1 MTVKMR
7 SRLAIGAGALLL
19 GTALAAPAFAAET
32 TFDQLKAAQQDQ
44 PQNWLTTYGNYE
56 SYSHSPLKEITKD
69 NVKNL
74 HLKFMY
80 SIGGSQPASVGG
92 VSPGQRATPLVRDGF
107 MYVQNAWDVVNK
119 IDVSS
124 GTKAEPVWSVDLG
137 AQGAASKFG
146 SVALLGKY
154 VYYVSRGEMQLTKI
168 DDETGDIVWQ
178 VDTHGP
184 DNVAGAE
191 KATGGVLAVK
201 NMIITSAAGPAIRA
215 WIAAFDA
222 DDGHLLWRFYTIP
235 GPGEPGHETWADD
248 HNAYLTGG
256 AGVWTT
262 PSYDA
267 ATNTII
273 FGTGEAQ
280 PWADPAFRPGDDL
293 YSNSTVAL
301 DADTGKLKWY
311 FQEVPQETW
320 DYDTVNPK
328 MLYDINYNGEDRKV
342 VGTFSRNGFFYTLD
356 RNNGSFIFG
365 TPYRDPN
372 WTKGLDPKT
381 GKPVE
386 YVPGSLTQDYAPGKT
401 LKVGDKDS
409 AQDVC
414 PALPTATWW
423 PPAYDPAKHI
433 AYIQAID
440 ACFSQEID
448 EHIDPKRT
456 DLAGNPGMWGGGNF
470 WKFDYVFPNAPGLI
484 IAVDTQ
490 TGKKLQ
496 EIKTPYMTN
505 SGLLS
510 TAGGLLFGGNPDG
523 DLVAYDEDTMKPL
536 WTFNVGTPIGAP
548 PMSYEANGHQYIA
561 VVTGGS
567 AGAGPKLAAYNA
579 SSQVVVF
586 ALD

>member
-1 MTVKMR
+1 MTVKLPM
-7 SRLAIGAGALLL
+7 RLAFGAAALLL
-19 GTALAAPAFAAET
+19 GTALAVPAMAAET
-32 TFDQLKAAQQDQ
+32 SFDQLKTAQKDQ
-44 PQNWLTTYGNYE
+44 PGNWLTTYGNYE
-56 SYSHSPLKEITKD
+56 SFSHSPLDEINKD

-92 VSPGQRATPLVRDGF
+92 VAPGQRATPLVRDGF

-124 GTKAEPVWSVDLG
+124 GTHAEGVWATDLG
-137 AQGAASKFG
+137 AQGTASKPG

-154 VYYVSRGEMQLTKI
+154 VYYVSRAEMQLTKI

-191 KATGGVLAVK
+191 RATGGVLAVK
-201 NMIITSAAGPAIRA
+201 NMIITSAAGPAMRA
-215 WIAAFDA
+215 WIAAFSA
-222 DDGHLLWRFYTIP
+222 DDGHLLWRFYTVP
-235 GPGEPGHETWADD
+235 GPGEAGHESWADD

-262 PSYDA
+262 PSYDVD
-267 ATNTII
+267 TNTLI

-328 MLYDINYNGEDRKV
+328 MLYDITYNGEDRKV
-342 VGTFSRNGFFYTLD
+342 VGTFSRNGFFYTID
-356 RNNGSFIFG
+356 RTNGAFVYGI
-365 TPYRDPN
+365 PYRDPN

-381 GKPVE
+381 GKPLE
-386 YVPGSLTQDYAPGKT
+386 YVAGSLTQDYAPGKT

-423 PPAYDPAKHI
+423 PPAYDPTKHI

-440 ACFSQEID
+440 ACFNQSID
-448 EHIDPKRT
+448 QHIDPKQT

-470 WKFDYVFPNAPGLI
+470 WKFDYDFPMAPGLI

-496 EIKTPYMTN
+496 QIQTPYPTN

-510 TAGGLLFGGNPDG
+510 TAGGLLIGGNPDG
-523 DLVAYDEDTMKPL
+523 ELVAYDEDTMKPL
-536 WTFNVGTPIGAP
+536 WSFNVGTPIGAP
-548 PMSYEANGHQYIA
+548 PMAYKVGDKEYIA

-567 AGAGPKLAAYNA
+567 SGSGPKLAAYNA

-586 ALD
+586 SLD